1 MLLEYKLLDDIHEL
15 IEDIIQRVSNA
26 LESRLQ
32 KAITRHH
39 YLSETL
45 IMLRGKLYNDKKD
58 IIELR

>member
-15 IEDIIQRVSNA
+15 IEDIQQVSNA